1 LLNLNKTTIGRY
13 IKKKKEKVFIWNSY
27 KYILSISPITTEL
40 FTNNGKNI

>member
-13 IKKKKEKVFIWNSY
+13 IKKKKVFIWNSY